1 MIATDDSALKN
12 TASFLGKN
20 KGKKVFVEHEA
31 KRFLKN
37 AGLPVPN
44 GMLVGKDGYIPSSS
58 LAYPLAAKVSSSKI
72 TSKSDVGGIRLGLK
86 NDVELKKAVSELLKI
101 EYAEGVLVE
110 EMAPEGIEVI
120 IGGVIDKQFGAVVMF
135 GLGGVFVELFKDIAF
150 ALAPLKEEDA
160 LWLIKQVKGY
170 RLLEGYRGKPA
181 VDIVALIK
189 TILTVSEIIASGYVE
204 EIDLNPV
211 ALYQKGAMVLD
222 AKIVAIKNG
231 AEGGI

>member
-1 MIATDDSALKN
+1 MITADDSALKS
-12 TASFLGKN
+12 TASFLQMN
-20 KGKKVFVEHEA
+20 KGKKTFVEYEV
-31 KRFLKN
+31 KGFLKSSR
-37 AGLPVPN
+37 LPVPN
-44 GMLVGKDGYIPSSS
+44 GILVGKDGYIPSSN

-72 TSKSDVGGIRLGLK
+72 TSKSDVSGIRLGLK
-86 NDVELKKAVSELLKI
+86 NDAELKKAVSELLKI
-101 EYAEGVLVE
+101 EHAEGVLVE

-211 ALYQKGAMVLD
+211 SFYPQGAMILD
-222 AKIVAIKNG
+222 AKMKV
-231 AEGGI
+231 

>member
-1 MIATDDSALKN
+1 M
-12 TASFLGKN
+12 
-20 KGKKVFVEHEA
+20 
-31 KRFLKN
+31 
-37 AGLPVPN
+37 PN
-44 GMLVGKDGYIPSSS
+44 GILVGKDGYIPSSN

-86 NDVELKKAVSELLKI
+86 NDVELKKAISELLKI
-101 EYAEGVLVE
+101 EHAEGVLVE
-110 EMAPEGIEVI
+110 EMAHEGIEVI
-120 IGGVIDKQFGAVVMF
+120 IGGVIDKQFGPVVMF

-160 LWLIKQVKGY
+160 FWLIKQVKGY

-181 VDIVALIK
+181 VDKDALVK

-211 ALYQKGAMVLD
+211 CLYPQGAMILD
-222 AKIVAIKNG
+222 AKMKVSSK
-231 AEGGI
+231 EK

>member
-1 MIATDDSALKN
+1 MNFSKT
-12 TASFLGKN
+12 
-20 KGKKVFVEHEA
+20 
-31 KRFLKN
+31 
-37 AGLPVPN
+37 LP
-44 GMLVGKDGYIPSSS
+44 
-58 LAYPLAAKVSSSKI
+58 
-72 TSKSDVGGIRLGLK
+72 
-86 NDVELKKAVSELLKI
+86 
-101 EYAEGVLVE
+101 
-110 EMAPEGIEVI
+110 
-120 IGGVIDKQFGAVVMF
+120 
-135 GLGGVFVELFKDIAF
+135 F

-189 TILTVSEIIASGYVE
+189 TILTVSEIITSGYVE

-211 ALYQKGAMVLD
+211 SLYPQGAMILD

>member
-12 TASFLGKN
+12 IASFLQKN
-20 KGKKVFVEHEA
+20 KGERAFVEHEA

-58 LAYPLAAKVSSSKI
+58 LAYPLAAKVSTAKI

-86 NDVELKKAVSELLKI
+86 NDAELKKAVSELLKI
-101 EYAEGVLVE
+101 ENAEGVLVE
-110 EMAPEGIEVI
+110 EMAHEGIEVI
-120 IGGVIDKQFGAVVMF
+120 IGGVIDKQFGPVVMF

-150 ALAPLKEEDA
+150 ALAPLKKEDA
-160 LWLIKQVKGY
+160 LWLIQQVKGY
-170 RLLEGYRGKPA
+170 KLLEGFRGKSA
-181 VDIVALIK
+181 VDKDALVKI
-189 TILTVSEIIASGYVE
+189 ILTVSEIIASGHVE

-211 ALYQKGAMVLD
+211 ALYPKGAMILD
-222 AKIVAIKNG
+222 AKMKAR
-231 AEGGI
+231 

>member
-20 KGKKVFVEHEA
+20 KGKRAFAEHEV
-31 KRFLKN
+31 KKFLRSI
-37 AGLPVPN
+37 GLSVPN
-44 GMLVGKDGYIPSSS
+44 RMLVGKDGYIPSSN

-86 NDVELKKAVSELLKI
+86 NDAELKKAVSELLKI

-120 IGGVIDKQFGAVVMF
+120 IGGVIDKQFGPVVMF
-135 GLGGVFVELFKDIAF
+135 GLGGVFVELLKDIAF

-160 LWLIKQVKGY
+160 LWLIQQVKGY
-170 RLLEGYRGKPA
+170 KLLEGFRGKAA
-181 VDIVALIK
+181 VDEDALVKI
-189 TILTVSEIIASGYVE
+189 ILTVSEIIASGHVE

-211 ALYQKGAMVLD
+211 SLYPNGAMILD
-222 AKIVAIKNG
+222 AKVKMFKWQ
-231 AEGGI
+231 ER